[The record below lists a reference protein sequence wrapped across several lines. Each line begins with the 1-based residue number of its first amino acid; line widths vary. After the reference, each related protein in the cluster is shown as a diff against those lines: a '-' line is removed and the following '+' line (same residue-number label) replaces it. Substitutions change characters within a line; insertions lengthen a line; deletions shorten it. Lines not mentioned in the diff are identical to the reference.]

1 MSRLLLVCA
10 GGCIGTG
17 ARVAMIAAF
26 PVTSGF
32 PGAMLLINL
41 LGAFALGL
49 LLEALLRR
57 ERGGA
62 GGVRLRLFLGTGLL
76 GGFTSYSALAEA
88 VVALTASDAV
98 MPALL
103 YGLGTVLLGGLASW
117 AGIAV
122 ASLVRKARRADAG
135 EGDRA

>member
-26 PVTSGF
+26 PVTSEF
-32 PGAMLLINL
+32 PTAILLINL
-41 LGAFALGL
+41 VGAFALGL
-49 LLEALLRR
+49 LLEALLLRG
-57 ERGGA
+57 RGGA
-62 GGVRLRLFLGTGLL
+62 GGVRLCLFLGTGLL

-98 MPALL
+98 VPALL

>member
-10 GGCIGTG
+10 GGSIGTA
-17 ARVAMIAAF
+17 ARAAMVPAF
-26 PVTSGF
+26 PMASAF
-32 PGAMLLINL
+32 PAALLCINL
-41 LGAFALGL
+41 VGAFALGL

-57 ERGGA
+57 GRGGA
-62 GGVRLRLFLGTGLL
+62 DGVRLRLFLGAGLL

-88 VVALTASDAV
+88 VAALMVSGAV
-98 MPALL
+98 VQALL
-103 YGLGTVLLGGLASW
+103 YGLGTVLLGWIASW

-122 ASLVRKARRADAG
+122 ASLVRRARAADAQ